1 MVLQDLPAIPV
12 VLVRRE
18 TRGPRA
24 GTDPLEPRAREAKT
38 DYRENVARL
47 VPGGSGVVW
56 EDLEVLVSPD
66 PKETLASQVL
76 LDRWESKEFRDLRD
90 LEGLLV
96 SQGCPEYPGKMDR
109 QDRPESEALQE
120 NMVHLDPRETQES
133 PDHQVINIQGVFA
146 KKIKLGGLSN
156 KIFLLKSFL
165 YQHQPFECGPEYES

>member
-66 PKETLASQVL
+66 PKETPASQVL

-96 SQGCPEYPGKMDR
+96 SQGCLEYPGKMDR
-109 QDRPESEALQE
+109 QDRPESEAPQV
-120 NMVHLDPRETQES
+120 NMVHLDHKETLEW
-133 PDHQVINIQGVFA
+133 PAHQGN
-146 KKIKLGGLSN
+146 N
-156 KIFLLKSFL
+156 NR
-165 YQHQPFECGPEYES
+165 